1 MKKFHSTNIFVSL
14 LLVFVLNQLTFAQIT
29 STQVDSLVNL
39 ALKKFNVAGASVAI
53 VKDGKIIHEKGYGFK
68 SVATKEKVNE
78 FTQFEI
84 ASNSKAFTSAAL
96 AILVEEGKLN
106 WTDKVVTHIPEF
118 KMYNDYVTA
127 NFTILD
133 LLTHRSGLGLGAGD
147 LMWWPDGSDFTIQD
161 VLTGFQHFKPES
173 DFRTKYDYDNL
184 LYLVA
189 GEVIIRKSGMS
200 WEDFIQ
206 TRILNP
212 LEMTR
217 SFPSLKAIKDKSN
230 LASPHKIVDGKL
242 VPFENFSDMM
252 NGAAADMK
260 ANVHDLSKWMIMH
273 LNQGK
278 YGDSLQFQLFTEASQ
293 RQMWRIH
300 TVIDGAPNK
309 RYNTHFYGYGL
320 GWGIRDVKGYKRV
333 SHTGGLPGMLSTTIM
348 IPDIYLGLVILTNT
362 DPGGSSLFNAVSNSI
377 LDSYLGL
384 DDNNWINFYD
394 KRQLKSLSRADSV
407 TTKVWETVAK
417 AKSKHIKP
425 EDYIGV
431 YKDAWFGKVEV
442 FMNKGKL
449 WLKSY
454 RAPKL
459 NGPMGF
465 YKANTFA
472 IKWEYQ
478 HMDGDV
484 FALFSLD
491 EEGKAQGITMKGI
504 SPNIDFSFDFQ
515 DLRFKRVKD

>member
-161 VLTGFQHFKPES
+161 VLTGFQHFKPKS

-212 LEMTR
+212 LVGRFYTNTNSESFRNDTFFPFFKSHKRQKQFGLTSQNRRWKTR
-217 SFPSLKAIKDKSN
+217 S
-230 LASPHKIVDGKL
+230 V
-242 VPFENFSDMM
+242 
-252 NGAAADMK
+252 
-260 ANVHDLSKWMIMH
+260 
-273 LNQGK
+273 
-278 YGDSLQFQLFTEASQ
+278 
-293 RQMWRIH
+293 
-300 TVIDGAPNK
+300 
-309 RYNTHFYGYGL
+309 
-320 GWGIRDVKGYKRV
+320 
-333 SHTGGLPGMLSTTIM
+333 
-348 IPDIYLGLVILTNT
+348 
-362 DPGGSSLFNAVSNSI
+362 
-377 LDSYLGL
+377 
-384 DDNNWINFYD
+384 
-394 KRQLKSLSRADSV
+394 
-407 TTKVWETVAK
+407 
-417 AKSKHIKP
+417 
-425 EDYIGV
+425 
-431 YKDAWFGKVEV
+431 
-442 FMNKGKL
+442 
-449 WLKSY
+449 
-454 RAPKL
+454 
-459 NGPMGF
+459 
-465 YKANTFA
+465 
-472 IKWEYQ
+472 
-478 HMDGDV
+478 
-484 FALFSLD
+484 
-491 EEGKAQGITMKGI
+491 
-504 SPNIDFSFDFQ
+504 
-515 DLRFKRVKD
+515 

>member
-1 MKKFHSTNIFVSL
+1 MKSKRTLASL
-14 LLVFVLNQLTFAQIT
+14 LVLVLVLCLSNSSNAQLT
-29 STQVDSLVNL
+29 SSQVDSLVNF

-53 VKDGKIIHEKGYGFK
+53 VKDGKIIHEKGYGLK

-147 LMWWPDGSDFTIQD
+147 LMWWPDGSTFTIQD
-161 VLTGFQHFKPES
+161 VLSGFQHFKPES
-173 DFRTKYDYDNL
+173 GFRTKYDYDNL

-189 GEVIIRKSGMS
+189 GEVIYRTSGMT
-200 WEDFIQ
+200 WAEFIQ

-212 LEMTR
+212 LMMTK
-217 SFPSLKAIKDKSN
+217 SFPSLTAIKDKSN
-230 LASPHKIVDGKL
+230 LASPHKIVNGKL

-260 ANVHDLSKWMIMH
+260 ANVHDLSTWMLVH
-273 LNQGK
+273 LNKGK
-278 YGDSLQFQLFTEASQ
+278 YGENLENSLFSEASQ
-293 RQMWRIH
+293 REMWRIH
-300 TVIDGAPNK
+300 TVIDGSPNA

-333 SHTGGLPGMLSTTIM
+333 SHTGGLPGMLSSTIM
-348 IPDIYLGLVILTNT
+348 IPDINLGIVILTNT
-362 DPGGSSLFNAVSNSI
+362 DPGGSPLFNAVSNSI
-377 LDSYLGL
+377 LDSYLDL
-384 DDNNWINFYD
+384 DDFHWIDFYSE
-394 KRQLKSLSRADSV
+394 RLQKSLNNADSV
-407 TTKVWETVAK
+407 TTSVWKTVAK
-417 AKSKHIKP
+417 ANSKHINPK
-425 EDYIGV
+425 DYIGV
-431 YKDAWFGKVEV
+431 YEDAWFGKAEV
-442 FMNKGKL
+442 FMNNGKL
-449 WLKSY
+449 WFKSY

-459 NGPMGF
+459 NGPMGY

-478 HMDGDV
+478 HMDGDA

-504 SPNIDFSFDFQ
+504 SPRIDFSFDFQ
-515 DLRFKRVKD
+515 DLSFKRVGD